1 LRVSSHR
8 DRTDIAVPL
17 VRRNYVLSV
26 VNGALWMLGN
36 RTADPGTVIPL
47 LVLRLAGA
55 EWAVG
60 AAQAVQE
67 FGRVMTQ
74 VVISRALDSVPRKMP
89 VYILGSVARIAALVG
104 ATVVLLTG
112 EQRSPMG
119 ILVVLLGCLFV
130 LMVGNGISELAWGD
144 VAARSVPSSR
154 RGGMFMW
161 RRVLGLLL
169 TAAVAAPLVGHFLAP
184 DTHLPFPTNYG
195 MLYLA
200 GTAFLAV
207 SYLAFFF
214 AVEPPAHA
222 ARRRLTVRQHF
233 ARGLRIVRRDRS
245 YRRLLRQRLL
255 STAAWAVPAFFV
267 AFAIRGLGMPEKSAA
282 GFILLRTVSEIG
294 ASVLVGR
301 VSDRIGNRAVIR
313 FGNAMTLVTF
323 SLAALSALA
332 QQVSGLQGEPAPAA
346 IVLISAAFFFL
357 GLMTAGREVGEYSY
371 MLDIAP
377 AAKRPSYMSFGNFFL
392 LPLSLLP
399 ILVGWLAPR
408 AGYLP
413 LFVGAAT
420 LALVAIVLDRGLE
433 EPRDRLAPGEA
444 AGS

>member
-1 LRVSSHR
+1 MSAQR

-17 VRRNYVLSV
+17 VRRNYALSV

-112 EQRSPMG
+112 EHRSPIS
-119 ILVVLLGCLFV
+119 ILVVLLSCLFV

-169 TAAVAAPLVGHFLAP
+169 AALVAAPLVGHFLAP

-195 MLYLA
+195 MLVPGGHGGSWA
-200 GTAFLAV
+200 PPTVG
-207 SYLAFFF
+207 SCF
-214 AVEPPAHA
+214 AVEPPLMRPGGASRYASISPA
-222 ARRRLTVRQHF
+222 ARAHRP
-233 ARGLRIVRRDRS
+233 ARP
-245 YRRLLRQRLL
+245 LLRRRP
-255 STAAWAVPAFFV
+255 AV
-267 AFAIRGLGMPEKSAA
+267 K
-282 GFILLRTVSEIG
+282 
-294 ASVLVGR
+294 
-301 VSDRIGNRAVIR
+301 
-313 FGNAMTLVTF
+313 
-323 SLAALSALA
+323 
-332 QQVSGLQGEPAPAA
+332 
-346 IVLISAAFFFL
+346 
-357 GLMTAGREVGEYSY
+357 
-371 MLDIAP
+371 
-377 AAKRPSYMSFGNFFL
+377 
-392 LPLSLLP
+392 
-399 ILVGWLAPR
+399 
-408 AGYLP
+408 
-413 LFVGAAT
+413 
-420 LALVAIVLDRGLE
+420 
-433 EPRDRLAPGEA
+433 
-444 AGS
+444 GS